1 MDLHYYLLCYSLHT
15 EGQFGINV
23 FSLHVKS
30 RMTAY
35 TYMIYEF
42 PASLEDV
49 LDEYLVDLKKQL
61 IFDPGIPT
69 GIDL

>member
-1 MDLHYYLLCYSLHT
+1 M

-42 PASLEDV
+42 PASLEDI
-49 LDEYLVDLKKQL
+49 LFLIKMNIYLIKKNN
-61 IFDPGIPT
+61 
-69 GIDL
+69 

>member
-49 LDEYLVDLKKQL
+49 LFL
-61 IFDPGIPT
+61 IKMNI
-69 GIDL
+69 